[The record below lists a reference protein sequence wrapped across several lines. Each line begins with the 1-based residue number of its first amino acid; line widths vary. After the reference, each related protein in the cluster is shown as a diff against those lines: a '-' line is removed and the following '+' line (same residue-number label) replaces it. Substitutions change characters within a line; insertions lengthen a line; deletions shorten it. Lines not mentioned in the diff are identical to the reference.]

1 MKVEIT
7 HNTRYG
13 MGESYHEKYYRCPK
27 CHKEIMYY
35 NGVIQNKNFV
45 IIAEQCLIGAV
56 LSYQLRIYLGGT
68 E

>member
-35 NGVIQNKNFV
+35 NGVIV
-45 IIAEQCLIGAV
+45 INGSKQKFCHNCGTMLDWSCIELPI
-56 LSYQLRIYLGGT
+56 RI
-68 E
+68 

>member
-13 MGESYHEKYYRCPK
+13 MGEAYREKHYCCPK

-35 NGVIQNKNFV
+35 NGVAFISGSKQKFCHN
-45 IIAEQCLIGAV
+45 C
-56 LSYQLRIYLGGT
+56 GT
-68 E
+68 KLDWN